1 MDLAEAIIVEQAT
14 HPSARARWTVSILV
28 IAHFFAIG
36 IAVTSYSTA
45 NFPAPVLS
53 VMASEPLQPYLQA
66 TFLNNAYRFFA
77 PNPGTPT
84 VMWFRIQHEDRSVCW
99 SEVPGSAESSVLRAS
114 YQKRLNLSLL
124 LSQHLAPDPQS
135 GKLRYSP
142 MGEICM
148 ASVIRHLADEHGESQ
163 PVKSIGVYLVQH
175 AIITPQ
181 QVRDGWKTND
191 LRLYKAVFA
200 GAYTAEGKRTDE
212 NKPDVKEQPMAQ
224 VVAGIL
230 WADVFPLMKNQKK
243 ESSPALEQL
252 RLPGPVQQF
261 LAAHAELLD
270 PAIPS
275 ESLMERI
282 GAWTVTKQQQP
293 HPASP

>member
-1 MDLAEAIIVEQAT
+1 MGGTATIEIVQTKQAT
-14 HPSARARWTVSILV
+14 ARARWIVSILV

-84 VMWFRIQHEDRSVCW
+84 VMWFRIQHEDRSVRW
-99 SEVPGSAESSVLRAS
+99 AELPGAPESSMLRAS

-124 LSQHLAPDPQS
+124 LSQHVVPDPQQT
-135 GKLRYSP
+135 GKHRFSP

-148 ASVIRHLADEHGESQ
+148 ASVIRHLADEHGDTQ

-181 QVRDGWKTND
+181 QVRDGWKTDD
-191 LRLYKAVFA
+191 LRLYQAVFA
-200 GAYTAEGKRTDE
+200 GAYTSEGERMDDQ
-212 NKPDVKEQPMAQ
+212 KPGVKEQPMAQ

-230 WADVFPLMKNQKK
+230 WADVFPLVKSQKT
-243 ESSPALEQL
+243 PPTTVMEQL
-252 RLPGPVQQF
+252 RLPKPVQQF
-261 LAAHAELLD
+261 LSLHAELLD
-270 PAIPS
+270 PDMPS

-282 GAWTVTKQQQP
+282 GVWTRQ
-293 HPASP
+293 